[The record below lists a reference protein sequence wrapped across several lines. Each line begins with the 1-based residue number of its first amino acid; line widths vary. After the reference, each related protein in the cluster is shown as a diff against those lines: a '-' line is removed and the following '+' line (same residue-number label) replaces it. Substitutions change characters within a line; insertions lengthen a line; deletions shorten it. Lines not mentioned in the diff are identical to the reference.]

1 MDNNQKLNLQKLIKD
16 NDVKDNT
23 DKIRELKHSFLINKD
38 VIQIQKIKTT
48 YADKDIDFIIDKCT
62 KECNFLFSNYTDLF
76 NKIVKD
82 RLDLNILKLFLIE
95 LNKIEEGKTDQHNA
109 SYNIGLLLRKMYID
123 SAINNDNESSNINE
137 YKEGKN
143 IGWKQ
148 FKLMNNM

>member
-48 YADKDIDFIIDKCT
+48 YSDKDIDFIIDKCT

-123 SAINNDNESSNINE
+123 SAINNDNESSNTNE